1 MRLKEAEEE
10 RRLNGHREVVIHQR
24 PQYEQYTHV

>member
-24 PQYEQYTHV
+24 AIYTRLDE